1 MRVSCYYSFV
11 LNKNPYLRE
20 QIMVK
25 KKNKSFS
32 EIVKQFLKNNP
43 KKCIITALFLLL
55 ALLGLI
61 LSRGVKINYNLSDYL
76 GKDTETSIALE
87 IMTDEFGMTGNV
99 QVMLTNIDKKTASEV
114 KEELSSIEGVLNV
127 SFDPD
132 SDTSYKEDSSS
143 ALFTMLIDGEDH
155 SDTAK
160 AVISEVKSR
169 LGEKYGTA
177 ELGGSTIEYNA
188 LRENTSKEMG
198 LIIVLS
204 ITMAALLLLITASS
218 WIEPLILLACSGI
231 AIAIN
236 MGLNTFIGEIS
247 YITNSVSSIL
257 QLALSVDYSI
267 VVLHTY
273 RDEKKHTRNN
283 TEAMRRA
290 VKAVLNPVSASAL
303 TTVAGLVALLFMSF
317 TIGFDIGIVLIKG
330 IVVSAITAM
339 IFLPVVVL
347 MLDGLIKKSAKR
359 PFVPEGK
366 FFSGF
371 AFKANK
377 IVAPLVAVFVIL
389 GSILQGFNSYGFTDS
404 IGSNQAIEKTFG
416 RNDSIV
422 LVYKTGNAEADY
434 EKEMLLKEKLL
445 EYKNS
450 GGESPLTGYVA
461 TSTTVKELYDLD
473 KAVKVLGLG
482 ESDVKMLFAMY
493 NIYTDE
499 TRLTLTPYEFVR
511 YTNELLSSGDPDVS
525 GLVDEKTTETIKLLS
540 DISYIMSESH
550 TAQALTSSLNGLT
563 AGGGIS
569 AFAIKQIYGL
579 YFFDDIAESD
589 KRINTKTLC
598 SYVVANIDDLGL
610 DNITKERIL
619 INNLNKM
626 AETASQNE
634 ALTYEEF
641 YEKLHNSLP
650 IEILT
655 KEQTQQLFI
664 MYLTANGAEA
674 NGLPVTENKIQGREL
689 VRFIIDTAKSNST
702 VKEQISADTEDRLND
717 LVTVDSCLSEANGL
731 SYTDMTA
738 RMNRLQSEIKS
749 VSSEGSLD
757 SEKISGVYIK
767 YAIANNVSSAMSPIR
782 ACDLVDFIS
791 ENMETNSLLSGKMTE
806 EHFAKVDD
814 AKAMIAGADELFVA
828 DNYSRVLLSAR
839 LPAEGPEMVRFIDYL
854 LDSVHLVFGTDAH
867 ITGKVVSTYDLQ
879 SAFNVDN
886 MIITVFTIVSIL
898 LVILFIFKSLS
909 LPVILV
915 LVIQGSVW
923 ISLSLCLIGGGLIF
937 FMSYIVTTCILMGA
951 TVDYGIL
958 MSNNYLVYRKTEDKY
973 TSLAKAVDSA
983 MPTVFTS
990 GLILVVC
997 GFVISLISSQ
1007 NSIASVGSLLA
1018 QGTIVSIIM
1027 ITLGLPSILFLLDK
1041 YILKLTM
1048 NDEQTEKARAV
1059 IRGYTNRLA
1068 NTKFGKKVIGVIELV
1083 SEKSASVIKEITKI
1097 IEEKKAAARKRKIQE
1112 KRRRTIEAKKKAVAE
1127 AIAKG
1132 EPIPVTKK
1140 TPGRKPRKAPL
1151 TPEEAKEILEKKAV
1165 QKKQTA
1171 KKASPKAEVKTAE
1184 EKEKTKID

>member
-1 MRVSCYYSFV
+1 
-11 LNKNPYLRE
+11 
-20 QIMVK
+20 MVK

-32 EIVKQFLKNNP
+32 DTVKKYLKNN
-43 KKCIITALFLLL
+43 KIKCIIIAVYLLL
-55 ALLGLI
+55 AIVGLL

-99 QVMLTNIDKKTASEV
+99 QVMLTNIDKNTASSV
-114 KEELSSIEGVLNV
+114 KDELSSIEGVLNV

-132 SDTSYKEDSSS
+132 SDTSYKPDSSS
-143 ALFTMLIDGEDH
+143 ALFTILINGADH

-160 AVISEVKSR
+160 YVINEIKTR
-169 LGEKYGTA
+169 LGEKYGTV

-236 MGLNTFIGEIS
+236 MGLNIFIGEIS

-273 RDEKKHTRNN
+273 RSEKKRAKNN

-290 VKAVLNPVSASAL
+290 VRAVLNPVSASAL
-303 TTVAGLVALLFMSF
+303 TTIAGLVALLFMSF

-330 IVVSAITAM
+330 IVVSAVTALT
-339 IFLPVVVL
+339 FLPVVVL
-347 MLDGLIKKSAKR
+347 TFDGLIKKSAKR
-359 PFVPEGK
+359 PFVPKGK
-366 FFSGF
+366 LFSDF
-371 AFKANK
+371 AFKASK
-377 IVAPLVAVFVIL
+377 IVAPLVAIFVIA

-404 IGSNQAIEKTFG
+404 IGSNQNIEKIFG

-422 LVYKTGNAEADY
+422 LVYKTGNAEEDY
-434 EKEMLLKEKLL
+434 KKEILLKEKLL
-445 EYKNS
+445 EYRNS
-450 GGESPLTGYVA
+450 EGENPLTGYTA
-461 TSTTVKELYDLD
+461 SSTTVKELYDVD
-473 KAVKVLGLG
+473 KAIKVLGLG
-482 ESDVKMLFAMY
+482 EGDVKLLFAMY
-493 NIYTDE
+493 NIYTEALD
-499 TRLTLTPYEFVR
+499 LKITPLEFVN
-511 YTNELLSSGDPDVS
+511 YTLRLINSADPDVS
-525 GLVDEKTTETIKLLS
+525 GMVDEKTKDTIKLLA
-540 DISYIMSESH
+540 DISELMSNDH
-550 TAQALTSSLNGLT
+550 TANELKSSLGGL
-563 AGGGIS
+563 AEGGGIS
-569 AFAIKQIYGL
+569 DFAIKQIYGL
-579 YFFDDIAESD
+579 YFDIAEGD
-589 KRINTKTLC
+589 KRINTKALC
-598 SYVVANIDDLGL
+598 SHLLANVDKLNLSDE
-610 DNITKERIL
+610 KEGIL
-619 INNLNKM
+619 KSEKQIFI
-626 AETASQNE
+626 ETMTLISGSASSSEALSYPEFHEKYSVTYGPVFSSE
-634 ALTYEEF
+634 ALTE
-641 YEKLHNSLP
+641 
-650 IEILT
+650 
-655 KEQTQQLFI
+655 QLFI
-664 MYLTANGAEA
+664 MYLIDNGALANGI
-674 NGLPVTENKIQGREL
+674 PVTENRISGREL
-689 VRFIIDTAKSNST
+689 VSFVLDTAKTNS
-702 VKEQISADTEDRLND
+702 VIEGQLEGSIDRLND
-717 LVTVDSCLSEANGL
+717 LVTVDECMQDLNKL
-731 SYTDMTA
+731 TFTDMTE

-749 VSSEGSLD
+749 VSSSGSLD

-767 YAIANNVSSAMSPIR
+767 YAISSNITAAFAPIS
-782 ACDLVDFIS
+782 AYNLVDFIS
-791 ENMETNSLLSGKMTE
+791 ENMETNSLLKGKMTE
-806 EHFAKVDD
+806 EHFAKVED
-814 AKAMIAGADELFVA
+814 AKAMIAGAEELFIS

-839 LPAEGPEMVRFIDYL
+839 LPAEGPEMVAFIDYL
-854 LDSVHLVFGTDAH
+854 LDSMHLVFGTDAH

-879 SAFNVDN
+879 AAFDVDN
-886 MIITVFTIVSIL
+886 IIITVFTIVSIL

-958 MSNNYLVYRKTEDKY
+958 MSNNYLVYRKTDDKS
-973 TSLAKAVDSA
+973 TALAKAVDSA

-1018 QGTIVSIIM
+1018 QGTIISILM

-1048 NDEQTEKARAV
+1048 SDEQTAKVKANIAKLLDRFAK
-1059 IRGYTNRLA
+1059 
-1068 NTKFGKKVIGVIELV
+1068 TKFGSKLADILKPVTDKV
-1083 SEKSASVIKEITKI
+1083 SKI
-1097 IEEKKAAARKRKIQE
+1097 IEKMKENSEEQKAIRRKQEIQE
-1112 KRRRTIEAKKKAVAE
+1112 KRRRTIEAKKKAIAE

-1140 TPGRKPRKAPL
+1140 TPGRKPRKPPL
-1151 TPEEAKEILEKKAV
+1151 TPEEARAIIEKKSAE
-1165 QKKQTA
+1165 KKQT
-1171 KKASPKAEVKTAE
+1171 KKASQKTNTKAPE
-1184 EKEKTKID
+1184 EKEENS

>member
-1 MRVSCYYSFV
+1 ME
-11 LNKNPYLRE
+11 NN
-20 QIMVK
+20 
-25 KKNKSFS
+25 KNKSFS
-32 EIVKQFLKNNP
+32 ETVKGYLKNNP
-43 KKCIITALFLLL
+43 KKCIITAVFLLL
-55 ALLGLI
+55 ALVGLI

-99 QVMLTNIDKKTASEV
+99 QVMLTNIDKKTASSV
-114 KEELSSIEGVLNV
+114 KDELSSIEGVLNV

-132 SDTSYKEDSSS
+132 SDTSYKSDTAS
-143 ALFTMLIDGEDH
+143 ALFTILIDGEDH

-160 AVISEVKSR
+160 NVINEIKAR
-169 LGEKYGTA
+169 LGEKYGTV

-204 ITMAALLLLITASS
+204 ITMAALLLLVTASS
-218 WIEPLILLACSGI
+218 WIEPLILLACSGV

-236 MGLNTFIGEIS
+236 MGLNIFIGEIS

-273 RDEKKHTRNN
+273 RDKKKYAKNN
-283 TEAMRRA
+283 AEAMRSA

-303 TTVAGLVALLFMSF
+303 TTIAGLVALLFMSF

-339 IFLPVVVL
+339 TFLPVVVL
-347 MLDGLIKKSAKR
+347 MLDSLIKKSAKR
-359 PFVPEGK
+359 PFVPKGK
-366 FFSGF
+366 IFSGF

-377 IVAPLVAVFVIL
+377 IVAPLVALFVVA

-404 IGSNQAIEKTFG
+404 IGSNKNIEKTFG

-422 LVYKTGNAEADY
+422 LVYKTGNAEEDY
-434 EKEMLLKEKLL
+434 KKEILLKEKLL
-445 EYKNS
+445 EYKDFEGKN
-450 GGESPLTGYVA
+450 PLTGYTA
-461 TSTTVKELYDLD
+461 SSTTVKELYDVN
-473 KAVKVLGLG
+473 KAVNVLGLG

-493 NIYTDE
+493 NIYTENAD
-499 TRLTLTPYEFVR
+499 LKLTPLEFIK
-511 YTNELLSSGDPDVS
+511 YTSDLIDSDDPDVS
-525 GLVDEKTTETIKLLS
+525 GMVDEKTGETIKLLS
-540 DISYIMSESH
+540 AIADIMPESY
-550 TAQALTSSLNGLT
+550 TADELISNLSKLANDI
-563 AGGGIS
+563 GIS
-569 AFAIKQIYGL
+569 DFAIKQMYGL
-579 YFFDDIAESD
+579 YFNIADGD
-589 KRINTKTLC
+589 KRINTKALC
-598 SYVVANIDDLGL
+598 SHVLTNVDKLNLSDEKVGFLKSEKQIFIDTL
-610 DNITKERIL
+610 TL
-619 INNLNKM
+619 ISNS
-626 AETASQNE
+626 ASASE
-634 ALTYEEF
+634 SLTYSEF
-641 YEKLHNSLP
+641 YEKYSAEYGLVFTSEALA
-650 IEILT
+650 E
-655 KEQTQQLFI
+655 QLFI
-664 MYLTANGAEA
+664 MYLVDNGAVV
-674 NGLPVTENKIQGREL
+674 NGIPITENKISGRAF
-689 VRFIIDTAKSNST
+689 VAFILDTAKTNAVIKDQLGDAESLL
-702 VKEQISADTEDRLND
+702 DD
-717 LVTVDSCLSEANGL
+717 LVTVDECLQENNKL
-731 SYTDMTA
+731 SFTDMTE

-749 VSSEGSLD
+749 VSSEGTLD

-767 YAIANNVSSAMSPIR
+767 YAIAHNLSDAMAPVR
-782 ACDLVDFIS
+782 AYSLVDFIS

-806 EHFAKVDD
+806 EHFDKVDD
-814 AKAMIAGADELFVA
+814 AKAMIAGAEGLFVA

-839 LPAEGPEMVRFIDYL
+839 LPAEGPEMVAFIDYL
-854 LDSVHLVFGTDAH
+854 LDSMHLVFGTDAH

-879 SAFNVDN
+879 AAFDVDN
-886 MIITVFTIVSIL
+886 MIITVFTIISIL

-958 MSNNYLVYRKTEDKY
+958 MSNNYLVYRKTEDK
-973 TSLAKAVDSA
+973 SKALAKAVDSA

-1018 QGTIVSIIM
+1018 QGTIISIIM

-1048 NDEQTEKARAV
+1048 NDEQTEKLLTVIVKSVIRFKKTKVGSKIAAV
-1059 IRGYTNRLA
+1059 IKPVT
-1068 NTKFGKKVIGVIELV
+1068 
-1083 SEKSASVIKEITKI
+1083 EKISLSIDKRRKYA
-1097 IEEKKAAARKRKIQE
+1097 EEQKAIRRKQEIQE
-1112 KRRRTIEAKKKAVAE
+1112 KRRRTIEAKKKAIAE

-1151 TPEEAKEILEKKAV
+1151 TPEEAQAIIEKKSTA
-1165 QKKQTA
+1165 QKRTGNSS
-1171 KKASPKAEVKTAE
+1171 KKAGTKASE
-1184 EKEKTKID
+1184 EKEKNLIS